1 VKESTREFV
10 HRHAKLLGGVFA
22 FVAIV
27 IVAIVTVV
35 FALPRSYGNAATA
48 LVLLAFVA
56 FFVWGYTPLLKPK
69 APGVAPTIREHMQRT
84 RANFTRFVVITAS
97 AWCIALTFF
106 KGSLTKSQAQ
116 WTGIVGGLAIFGLAA
131 LFIRNRLRCPRC
143 GADFGRDRNAKV
155 GRWSFDTRGAEELW
169 DSCPHCG
176 LSFDESW
183 PG

>member
-10 HRHAKLLGGVFA
+10 HRHAKILGGVSA

-35 FALPRSYGNAATA
+35 FALPRSYGDAATA
-48 LVLLAFVA
+48 LILLAFLA

-69 APGVAPTIREHMQRT
+69 APGVAPTTRERMKRT

-97 AWCIALTFF
+97 TWCIAVTFF
-106 KGSLTKSQAQ
+106 KGGLTKSQTE
-116 WTGIVGGLAIFGLAA
+116 WIGIVGALAIFGVAW
-131 LFIRNRLRCPRC
+131 LFIRNRLNCPRC
-143 GADFGRDRNAKV
+143 GAHFGKDRIAKV

-169 DSCPHCG
+169 DNCPHCG
-176 LSFDESW
+176 LRFDEPW